1 MKIIQYIDV
10 MSLFNFKSKKQ
21 KNKLPFFVKKNKISF
36 LAYEILKKFVI
47 DRQIAPEKLDFVFPQ
62 NWTPKILKDLSP
74 QARNTLYRL
83 SDNYY
88 KNKKGLICQ
97 KNNSSFQN
105 KQLSKTLSKK
115 AKLLLDKINNNESR
129 YDRIDMLIKKYKI
142 NKVLD

>member
-36 LAYEILKKFVI
+36 LAYEILKKFVV

-105 KQLSKTLSKK
+105 QQLSKTLSKK

>member
-1 MKIIQYIDV
+1 

-105 KQLSKTLSKK
+105 QQLSKTLSKK

-129 YDRIDMLIKKYKI
+129 YDRIDILIKKYKI

>member
-62 NWTPKILKDLSP
+62 NWTPKILKTLSP

-83 SDNYY
+83 SDNYH

-97 KNNSSFQN
+97 KNNPSFQN
-105 KQLSKTLSKK
+105 QQSSKTLSKK

>member
-1 MKIIQYIDV
+1 

-97 KNNSSFQN
+97 KNNSYFQN
-105 KQLSKTLSKK
+105 QKPSKTLSKK

>member
-10 MSLFNFKSKKQ
+10 MSLFNFKSKRK

-105 KQLSKTLSKK
+105 QQLSKTLSKK

>member
-1 MKIIQYIDV
+1 

-97 KNNSSFQN
+97 KKNSSSQN
-105 KQLSKTLSKK
+105 QQLSKTLSKK

>member
-97 KNNSSFQN
+97 KNNPSFQN
-105 KQLSKTLSKK
+105 QQPSKTLSKK

>member
-97 KNNSSFQN
+97 KNNPSVKNQ
-105 KQLSKTLSKK
+105 QLSKTLSKK

>member
-10 MSLFNFKSKKQ
+10 MSLFNFKSKKK

-97 KNNSSFQN
+97 KNSSSFQN
-105 KQLSKTLSKK
+105 QQRSKTLSKK

>member
-1 MKIIQYIDV
+1 

-97 KNNSSFQN
+97 KNNPSFQN
-105 KQLSKTLSKK
+105 QQLSKTLSKK

>member
-10 MSLFNFKSKKQ
+10 MSLFNFKSKKK

-97 KNNSSFQN
+97 KNNPSFQN
-105 KQLSKTLSKK
+105 QQLSKTLSKK

>member
-62 NWTPKILKDLSP
+62 NWTPKILKTLSP

-83 SDNYY
+83 SDNYH

-97 KNNSSFQN
+97 KNNPSSQN
-105 KQLSKTLSKK
+105 QQPSKSLSKK

-129 YDRIDMLIKKYKI
+129 YDRIDMLIKKYRI

>member
-1 MKIIQYIDV
+1 

-21 KNKLPFFVKKNKISF
+21 KNKLPFYVKKNKISF

-47 DRQIAPEKLDFVFPQ
+47 DRQVSAEKLDFVFPQ

-97 KNNSSFQN
+97 NNNPSSQSQKSSKN
-105 KQLSKTLSKK
+105 LSKK
-115 AKLLLDKINNNESR
+115 AKLLLDKINHNESR

>member
-97 KNNSSFQN
+97 KNNPSFQN
-105 KQLSKTLSKK
+105 QQLSKTLSKK

>member
-10 MSLFNFKSKKQ
+10 MSLFNFKSKRK

>member
-1 MKIIQYIDV
+1 

-47 DRQIAPEKLDFVFPQ
+47 DRRIAPEKLDFVFPQ

-83 SDNYY
+83 SDNNY

-97 KNNSSFQN
+97 KNIPCFQN
-105 KQLSKTLSKK
+105 QKPSKTLSKK

-129 YDRIDMLIKKYKI
+129 YDRLDMLIKKYKI

>member
-105 KQLSKTLSKK
+105 QQLSKTLSKK

>member
-1 MKIIQYIDV
+1 

-105 KQLSKTLSKK
+105 QQLSKTLSKK

>member
-97 KNNSSFQN
+97 KNNPSLKNQ
-105 KQLSKTLSKK
+105 QLSKTLSKK

>member
-74 QARNTLYRL
+74 QARNALYRL

-97 KNNSSFQN
+97 KNNSCFQN
-105 KQLSKTLSKK
+105 QKSSKTLSKK
-115 AKLLLDKINNNESR
+115 AKLLLDKINNKESR
-129 YDRIDMLIKKYKI
+129 YDRVDMLIKKYKI

>member
-83 SDNYY
+83 SDNYH

-97 KNNSSFQN
+97 RNYPSFQN
-105 KQLSKTLSKK
+105 QQPSKTLSKK

-129 YDRIDMLIKKYKI
+129 YDRLDMLIKKYKI

>member
-1 MKIIQYIDV
+1 

-47 DRQIAPEKLDFVFPQ
+47 NRQIAPEKLDFVFPQ
-62 NWTPKILKDLSP
+62 NWKPKILKTLSP

-88 KNKKGLICQ
+88 RNKQGLICQ
-97 KNNSSFQN
+97 KNNPSFQN
-105 KQLSKTLSKK
+105 QQPSKNLSKN
-115 AKLLLDKINNNESR
+115 AKLLLDQINNNESR

>member
-1 MKIIQYIDV
+1 

-97 KNNSSFQN
+97 KNNPSVKNQ
-105 KQLSKTLSKK
+105 QLSKTLSKK

>member
-83 SDNYY
+83 SDNYH
-88 KNKKGLICQ
+88 KNKQGLICQ
-97 KNNSSFQN
+97 KNNPSFQN
-105 KQLSKTLSKK
+105 QQPSKTLSKK

>member
-1 MKIIQYIDV
+1 

-97 KNNSSFQN
+97 KNNPSLKNQ
-105 KQLSKTLSKK
+105 QLSKTLSKK

>member
-47 DRQIAPEKLDFVFPQ
+47 NRQIAPEKLDFVFPQ
-62 NWTPKILKDLSP
+62 NWKPKILKTLSP

-83 SDNYY
+83 SDNYH
-88 KNKKGLICQ
+88 KNKQGLICQ
-97 KNNSSFQN
+97 KNNPSFQN
-105 KQLSKTLSKK
+105 QQPSKTLSKK

>member
-10 MSLFNFKSKKQ
+10 MSLFNFKSKKK

-105 KQLSKTLSKK
+105 QQLSKTLSKK

>member
-1 MKIIQYIDV
+1 

-62 NWTPKILKDLSP
+62 NWTPKILKTLSP

-83 SDNYY
+83 SDNYH

-97 KNNSSFQN
+97 KNNPSVKNQ
-105 KQLSKTLSKK
+105 QLSKTLSKK